1 MGNTATPNLFVYENS
16 EGSLGVLSR
25 IVKEHEMYQAVMKK
39 TFDICFDRTDYTK
52 EELDALVPASYDN
65 LLNYYNQPYH
75 KIIDIRRIYDP
86 MLRLL
91 QAKTELKTKGQNES
105 YKDRYERLQAQRD
118 QSSSTEEKFLKYLY
132 EHGLRLPDEAQP
144 TFMKEDLFIMPD
156 FRYDKRTFV
165 FCDGTPHD
173 LPEVQAD
180 DANKREILEDKGYT
194 VLVWYYKEPLDAFV
208 ARYPNIFT
216 KVVDK

>member
-1 MGNTATPNLFVYENS
+1 
-16 EGSLGVLSR
+16 
-25 IVKEHEMYQAVMKK
+25 MKK
-39 TFDICFDRTDYTK
+39 TFDICFERTDYTK

-75 KIIDIRRIYDP
+75 KIIDVRRIYDP

-144 TFMKEDLFIMPD
+144 TFMKEDLYIMPD

-194 VLVWYYKEPLDAFV
+194 VIVWYYKEPLDAFV